1 MAGNSFALWQT
12 GGPLPFKL
20 GCVVSAPGWGAAPV
34 FSECVHPALTK
45 LALCLHHSTSFGANL
60 ARAGV
65 GVGVGK
71 AAFLFTLCPGCVL
84 CCLVSSPF
92 VSLQSGSQFPK
103 PLAPSP
109 PPSRLDKQGEASSVN
124 SLCCHVPPQLA
135 DLPLHFPPPS
145 PRRRRKLGP
154 VSAGDVSSSLS
165 PQNLVLFPASVSWLI
180 FLLYFQLFLIDTAF
194 SPA

>member
-1 MAGNSFALWQT
+1 MAGNSFALWET

-20 GCVVSAPGWGAAPV
+20 GCVVSAPGRGAALV

-45 LALCLHHSTSFGANL
+45 PALCLHHSTSLGANL
-60 ARAGV
+60 AQAE
-65 GVGVGK
+65 VGVGK

-124 SLCCHVPPQLA
+124 SFCRHLPPQLL
-135 DLPLHFPPPS
+135 DLPPHFPPPL

-154 VSAGDVSSSLS
+154 VSAGDVSPSLS

-180 FLLYFQLFLIDTAF
+180 FLLYFQLSPIDTAF